1 MVVGPDFGCRP
12 QTVQYRHGRDL
23 GIKDGNADYAVSAT
37 FDGIDEFRAYL
48 THPDHVRFAEE
59 FVSAMAETYS
69 SVQVEFSS

>member
-1 MVVGPDFGCRP
+1 M
-12 QTVQYRHGRDL
+12 
-23 GIKDGNADYAVSAT
+23 KDGNADYAVSAT